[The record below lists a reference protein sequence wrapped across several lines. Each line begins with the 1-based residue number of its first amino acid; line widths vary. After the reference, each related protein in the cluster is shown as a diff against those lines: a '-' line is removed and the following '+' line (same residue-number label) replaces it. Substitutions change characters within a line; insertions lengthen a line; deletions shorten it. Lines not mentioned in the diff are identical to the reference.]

1 MVTKKDF
8 APGFKFLL
16 GFAFLI
22 IVALASYV
30 IWYYSLTKNTSS
42 ELLKIKQLLLTN
54 NIQSTWQKHYISG
67 FPYRIEINFVNL
79 NLIYLNTYINIKDSK
94 IVFQPWNKK
103 HIILISDKIKIQ
115 NKQKN
120 SKNIILEDIKAS
132 YNYRKNSFTRISI
145 NTKKTRVV
153 INNKHHN
160 LKNSEIHYRQFE
172 HPNGQFFIK
181 IDDWVSPKE
190 SIFNEPINSI
200 ILEGDLINVKK
211 ININNLYDWI
221 KTDGGI
227 DFKNLSFNLNNT
239 TINGQGFL
247 GIDYNDNF
255 LGSFVFHYKKLSKI
269 FKKLEDNNIISNQT
283 YKALSIITEATEA
296 LAKLNNKIPSI
307 AINMQDGFLNIYGIK
322 IIKLPKSNKFIN
334 FNPV

>member
-79 NLIYLNTYINIKDSK
+79 NLIYLNTYIDIKDSK

-103 HIILISDKIKIQ
+103 HIIIISDKIKIQ
-115 NKQKN
+115 NKQEN
-120 SKNIILEDIKAS
+120 SKNIILQDIKAS
-132 YNYRKNSFTRISI
+132 YNYLKNSITRISI

-160 LKNSEIHYRQFE
+160 LKNSEIHYRQLE

-181 IDDWVSPKE
+181 IDDWVPPKE

-211 ININNLYDWI
+211 ININNLDDWI

-255 LGSFVFHYKKLSKI
+255 IGSFVFHYKKLSKI

-307 AINMQDGFLNIYGIK
+307 AINIQDGFLNIYGIK

>member
-1 MVTKKDF
+1 MGTKKDF

-42 ELLKIKQLLLTN
+42 ELLKTKQLLLTK

-79 NLIYLNTYINIKDSK
+79 NLIYLNTYIDIKDSK

-103 HIILISDKIKIQ
+103 HIIIISDKIKIQ
-115 NKQKN
+115 NKQEN
-120 SKNIILEDIKAS
+120 SKNIILQDIKAS
-132 YNYRKNSFTRISI
+132 YNYLKNSITRISI

-160 LKNSEIHYRQFE
+160 LKNSEIHYRQLE

-181 IDDWVSPKE
+181 IDDWVPPKE

-211 ININNLYDWI
+211 ININNLDDWI

-255 LGSFVFHYKKLSKI
+255 LGSFVLHYKKLSKV

>member
-1 MVTKKDF
+1 MGTIKDF
-8 APGFKFLL
+8 APGSKFLL
-16 GFAFLI
+16 GLAFLI

-30 IWYYSLTKNTSS
+30 IWYYSLTKNTSL

-54 NIQSTWQKHYISG
+54 HIQSTWQKHYISG

-79 NLIYLNTYINIKDSK
+79 NLIYLNTYIDIKDSK

-115 NKQKN
+115 NKQEN

-145 NTKKTRVV
+145 NTQKTRVV

-160 LKNSEIHYRQFE
+160 LKNSEIHYRQLE

-211 ININNLYDWI
+211 ININNLDDWI

-296 LAKLNNKIPSI
+296 LANLNNKIPSI
-307 AINMQDGFLNIYGIK
+307 AINIQDGFLNIYGIK

>member
-1 MVTKKDF
+1 MGTKKDF

-16 GFAFLI
+16 GLAFLI

-30 IWYYSLTKNTSS
+30 IWYYSLSKNTSS

-79 NLIYLNTYINIKDSK
+79 NLIYLNTYIDIKNSK

-103 HIILISDKIKIQ
+103 HIILITDKIKIE
-115 NKQKN
+115 NKLEY
-120 SKNIILEDIKAS
+120 SKNITLEDIKAS

-145 NTKKTRVV
+145 NTEKTRVV

-160 LKNSEIHYRQFE
+160 LKNSEIHYRQFKP
-172 HPNGQFFIK
+172 PNGQFFIK
-181 IDDWVSPKE
+181 IHDWAPPKE

-211 ININNLYDWI
+211 INMNSIDDWI

-307 AINMQDGFLNIYGIK
+307 AINIQDGFLNIYGIK

>member
-1 MVTKKDF
+1 MGTKKDF

-16 GFAFLI
+16 GLAFLI

-30 IWYYSLTKNTSS
+30 IWYYSLAKNTSS

-54 NIQSTWQKHYISG
+54 NIQSTWQKHYNSG

-79 NLIYLNTYINIKDSK
+79 NLIYLNTYIDIKDSK

-103 HIILISDKIKIQ
+103 HIILIADNIKIE
-115 NKQKN
+115 NKQEN

-132 YNYRKNSFTRISI
+132 YNYKKNSFTRISL

-153 INNKHHN
+153 INNQHHN
-160 LKNSEIHYRQFE
+160 LKYSVIHYRQLE
-172 HPNGQFFIK
+172 QPNGQFFIK
-181 IDDWVSPKE
+181 IDDWVPPKE

-200 ILEGDLINVKK
+200 ILEGNLINIEK
-211 ININNLYDWI
+211 ININNLDDWI

-255 LGSFVFHYKKLSKI
+255 IGSFVFHYKKLSKI
-269 FKKLEDNNIISNQT
+269 LLDL
-283 YKALSIITEATEA
+283 ALV
-296 LAKLNNKIPSI
+296 
-307 AINMQDGFLNIYGIK
+307 F
-322 IIKLPKSNKFIN
+322 
-334 FNPV
+334 